1 MSQTLASQAT
11 SACRQKW
18 NGKLLIEANAINFL
32 CFLSIFYQYPSIVGR
47 SLQKKKKKPISDQE
61 FLMDPKNP
69 LKKSYF

>member
-32 CFLSIFYQYPSIVGR
+32 WFLSIFDQYPFVVGR
-47 SLQKKKKKPISDQE
+47 SLQKKKS
-61 FLMDPKNP
+61 LLATKN
-69 LKKSYF
+69 F

>member
-32 CFLSIFYQYPSIVGR
+32 WFLSIFDQYPFVVGR
-47 SLQKKKKKPISDQE
+47 SLQKKKKPIS
-61 FLMDPKNP
+61 N
-69 LKKSYF
+69 

>member
-32 CFLSIFYQYPSIVGR
+32 CFFLSIFDQYPYVVGK
-47 SLQKKKKKPISDQE
+47 SLQKKKPISDQE
-61 FLMDPKNP
+61 FFTDPKNP
-69 LKKSYF
+69 LKKSYL